1 MVGSLYGLPQ
11 WRYSL
16 LLSSFGM
23 KEQASYFNYLSA
35 QHVKIDS
42 DLPIDYVIDGEMYS
56 AESLEISI
64 KKQALT
70 VCAP

>member
-1 MVGSLYGLPQ
+1 
-11 WRYSL
+11 
-16 LLSSFGM
+16 M